1 MSDNNQ
7 TAESKQN
14 NGVPLSEIKITDQ
27 NVALNV
33 MIALLNQA
41 QRRGVFTMEESSK
54 AWESI
59 KMFKPPE
66 PEKAEVS
73 EDSEVTNKD
82 TPSN

>member
-1 MSDNNQ
+1 MSENNK
-7 TAESKQN
+7 TAEPKQN
-14 NGVPLSEIKITDQ
+14 NGVPLSEIKIADQ

-41 QRRGVFTMEESSK
+41 QRRGVFTMEESYK

-66 PEKAEVS
+66 PEAS
-73 EDSEVTNKD
+73 EDSKVRSEE

>member
-1 MSDNNQ
+1 MSENNK
-7 TAESKQN
+7 TAEPKQN

-41 QRRGVFTMEESSK
+41 QRRGVFTMEESCK

-66 PEKAEVS
+66 PE
-73 EDSEVTNKD
+73 DSEVRSEE

>member
-1 MSDNNQ
+1 MSENNK
-7 TAESKQN
+7 TAEPKQN

-66 PEKAEVS
+66 PEASEAS
-73 EDSEVTNKD
+73 EDSEVRSEE